1 MSKSMAGT
9 YAAIPGHDALMRI
22 GLNGSSLIAMGAPL
36 GQLREHAAEAE
47 ADGFSSYWLAQLGVP
62 DALTA
67 IATMG
72 EVTSTIELGTAVI
85 PTWPRHPLML
95 AAQASTVIEAIGPGR
110 LILGLGLAHKVS
122 VEGTLKI
129 PFTTPAKHMEE
140 YLSVLLPVLT
150 DRKASFTG
158 DIWSA
163 ETDGI
168 GGTAVEPPTVML
180 AAMGPRM
187 LQLAGARTAGSIL
200 WLSGPDAIADQ
211 IKPALDAAASE
222 AGRPTPRI
230 MASVPVCVTKD
241 ADSVKGF
248 VAAALAGYNDL
259 PSYRGVMDAS
269 GAGGPADVSLIGTE
283 DEVLA
288 GIRAFADAGATDFAP
303 VELTLSPDDATAT
316 RELLKGLA
324 ADGIS

>member
-1 MSKSMAGT
+1 
-9 YAAIPGHDALMRI
+9 MRI
-22 GLNGSSLIAMGAPL
+22 GLNGSSLIATGAPL
-36 GQLREHAAEAE
+36 GQLREHAAQAE

-72 EVTSTIELGTAVI
+72 DDTTTIELGTAVI

-95 AAQASTVIEAIGPGR
+95 AAQASTVVEAVGRGR
-110 LILGLGLAHKVS
+110 LVLGIGLAHKMS
-122 VEGTLKI
+122 VESTLKI
-129 PFTTPAKHMEE
+129 PFATPAKHMEE
-140 YLSVLLPVLT
+140 YLSVLLPVLQ
-150 DRKASFTG
+150 DRRVSFSG

-163 ETDGI
+163 VSEGI
-168 GGTAVEPPTVML
+168 GGTPVEAPTVML

-187 LQLAGARTAGSIL
+187 LRLAGSRTAGTIL
-200 WLSGPDAIADQ
+200 WLSGPAAIRDQ
-211 IKPALDAAASE
+211 IKPALDDAATE
-222 AGRPTPRI
+222 AGRPAPRI

-241 ADSVKGF
+241 AESVKGF

-269 GAGGPADVSLIGTE
+269 GAGGPADVSVIGTE
-283 DEVLA
+283 EEVLA
-288 GIRAFADAGATDFAP
+288 GVRAFAEAGATDFAP
-303 VELTLSPDDATAT
+303 VELTLNDDDAKAT

-324 ADGIS
+324 RDGVG

>member
-1 MSKSMAGT
+1 
-9 YAAIPGHDALMRI
+9 MRI
-22 GLNGSSLIAMGAPL
+22 GLNGSSLIATGAPL
-36 GQLREHAAEAE
+36 GQLREHAAQAE

-72 EVTSTIELGTAVI
+72 DDTSTIELGTAVI

-95 AAQASTVIEAIGPGR
+95 AAQASTVVEAIGRGR
-110 LILGLGLAHKVS
+110 LILGIGLAHKTS

-129 PFTTPAKHMEE
+129 PFATPAKHMDE
-140 YLSVLLPVLT
+140 YLSVLLPVLEE
-150 DRKASFTG
+150 RKVSFTG

-163 ETDGI
+163 VSDGI
-168 GGTAVEPPTVML
+168 GGTAVAAPTVML

-187 LQLAGARTAGSIL
+187 LQLAGSRTAGTIL
-200 WLSGPDAIADQ
+200 WLSGPAAIREQ
-211 IKPALDAAASE
+211 IKPALDAAAAD
-222 AGRPTPRI
+222 AGRPAPRI

-269 GAGGPADVSLIGTE
+269 GAGGPADVSVIGTE

-303 VELTLSPDDATAT
+303 VELALDDRDAEAT

-324 ADGIS
+324 HDGVG